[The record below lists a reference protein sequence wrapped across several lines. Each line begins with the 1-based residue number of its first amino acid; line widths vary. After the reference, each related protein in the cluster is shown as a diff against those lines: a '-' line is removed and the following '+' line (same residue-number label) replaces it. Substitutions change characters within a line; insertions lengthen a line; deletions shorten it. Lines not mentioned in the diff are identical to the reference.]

1 MRLLLPVI
9 VSVLRAILAIAGAL
23 IRLSPARALSMD
35 PWPKPSGPHPV
46 GRCDL
51 VLESTPR
58 LAARAWYPRAE
69 PGGNRAMLY
78 SEADVRAIR
87 AGQSILPTAVLEHFG
102 RTKTSAFEDKAPEGI
117 NPSCPLVIFSHGLG
131 GHVAQNTVLAEE
143 LSSHGFLVVSIAHS
157 GGAAAIAW
165 PGGEIEVMSSE
176 QRRKLVLNPDAI
188 KSART
193 VRRARSVSDLR
204 VASLKHAT
212 IEPLASECRQWAS
225 NITAAISAV
234 SNDPRLGPYI
244 DLRKVAAVGM
254 SFGGAASAVAGES
267 DGRIHAVV
275 NLDGGQFCA
284 DLFEREP
291 RTPLLLLQSEAAKLP
306 EGRAWNDFFYERPG
320 KRSIQKLTRYWAVG
334 AGHLDFTDLTLV
346 GRPVIRSILGLHAP
360 QGPAMAKDLS
370 AVVLTFLRGALCRRH
385 VEMPQNS
392 VKAFKPH
399 VPKLRD
405 N

>member
-1 MRLLLPVI
+1 MRLLLPAI
-9 VSVLRAILAIAGAL
+9 VSLLRAILAIAGVL
-23 IRLSPARALSMD
+23 IRVSPARALSMA
-35 PWPKPSGPHPV
+35 PWPKPSGPYPV

-58 LAARAWYPRAE
+58 LAARVWYPRAE

-102 RTKTSAFEDKAPEGI
+102 RTKTSAFEDNAPEGI

-143 LSSHGFLVVSIAHS
+143 LSSHGFLVVSIAHP

-165 PGGEIEVMSSE
+165 PGGKVEVLSSE
-176 QRRKLVLNPDAI
+176 QRRKLLLNPDAI

-193 VRRARSVSDLR
+193 VRHARSPSDLR
-204 VASLKHAT
+204 VASLKHAM
-212 IEPLASECRQWAS
+212 IEPLASECHRWAGH
-225 NITAAISAV
+225 ITAAISAV
-234 SNDPRLGPYI
+234 LKDPRLGPYI
-244 DLRKVAAVGM
+244 DLRKVAAIGM
-254 SFGGAASAVAGES
+254 SFGGAASAVAGEC
-267 DGRIHAVV
+267 DERIHAVA

-284 DLFEREP
+284 DLFERES
-291 RTPLLLLQSEAAKLP
+291 RTPLLLLQSEAAQLP
-306 EGRAWNDFFYERPG
+306 KGRAWNDFFYERPD
-320 KRSIQKLTRYWAVG
+320 KQRIQPLARYWAVG

-346 GRPVIRSILGLHAP
+346 GRPAIRSLLGLRAP

-370 AVVLTFLRGALCRRH
+370 AIVLAFLQGALCQRH
-385 VEMPQNS
+385 FEMPQS
-392 VKAFKPH
+392 TAKAFKPH
-399 VPKLRD
+399 VPNLVAH
-405 N
+405 